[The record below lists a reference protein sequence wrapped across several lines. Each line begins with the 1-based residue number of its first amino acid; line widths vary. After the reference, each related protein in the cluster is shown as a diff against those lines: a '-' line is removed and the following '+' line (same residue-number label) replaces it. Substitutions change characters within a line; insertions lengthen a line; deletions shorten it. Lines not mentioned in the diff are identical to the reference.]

1 MATTIW
7 KFPLFTGREPV
18 VDVQMPVGAEIV
30 RFGIQYVA
38 GDCTKPEQRQGHPTV
53 WALVDDQAALET
65 RRFGVVGTGHP
76 LPDGAIYIDSYDAE
90 PFVWHV
96 VELPLPV
103 PDQVA
108 ALPLAAQNAY
118 RMLVKA
124 GFGQRWDSGAHAWVA
139 PSADP
144 LTTEQMMAV
153 AELQEHGFGSV
164 VES

>member
-7 KFPLFTGREPV
+7 KFPLFTDGRAV
-18 VDVQMPVGAEIV
+18 VDVEMPVGAEIV
-30 RFGIQYVA
+30 RFGIQFV
-38 GDCTKPEQRQGHPTV
+38 GPILDKPRQGHPTV
-53 WALVDDQAALET
+53 WALCDEEAAKET
-65 RRFGVVGTGHP
+65 RRFAVVGTGHP
-76 LPDGAIYIDSYDAE
+76 LPDGAAYIDSYDAE

-96 VELPLPV
+96 IELPLPV

-118 RMLVKA
+118 RTLVKA
-124 GFGQRWDSGAHAWVA
+124 GFGQRWDSGTHAWVA
-139 PSADP
+139 PAPDP

-153 AELQEHGFGSV
+153 AELQEHGFGLV

>member
-7 KFPLFTGREPV
+7 KFPLAFTVGNGDPPC
-18 VDVQMPVGAEIV
+18 DVQMPVGAEIV
-30 RFGIQYVA
+30 RLGMQGLTHGQARLTPTLWALCDDEVA
-38 GDCTKPEQRQGHPTV
+38 QEQR
-53 WALVDDQAALET
+53 
-65 RRFGVVGTGHP
+65 RFQVVGTGHP
-76 LPDGAIYIDSYDAE
+76 LPDGAAYIGSWDAA

-108 ALPLAAQNAY
+108 ALSLVAQNAY

-124 GFGQRWDSGAHAWVA
+124 GFGQRWDSGQHAWVA

-164 VES
+164 VEQ

>member
-7 KFPLFTGREPV
+7 KFPLGFVVGGGDPV
-18 VDVQMPVGAEIV
+18 CDVQMPAGAEIL
-30 RFGIQYVA
+30 RMGM
-38 GDCTKPEQRQGHPTV
+38 QGPAHGQARLTPTL

-65 RRFGVVGTGHP
+65 RRFQVVGTGHP
-76 LPDGAIYIDSYDAE
+76 LPDGAAYVGSWDAA

-96 VELPLPV
+96 FEMPTAV

-139 PSADP
+139 PSPDP

>member
-7 KFPLFTGREPV
+7 KFSLAFVTGDGEPTC
-18 VDVQMPVGAEIV
+18 DVQMPVGAQIL
-30 RFGIQYVA
+30 RLGM
-38 GDCTKPEQRQGHPTV
+38 QGPAHGQARLTPTL
-53 WALVDDQAALET
+53 WALVDDEAAQEQ
-65 RRFGVVGTGHP
+65 RRFQVVGTGHAVP
-76 LPDGAIYIDSYDAE
+76 QGAAYVGSWDAA

-96 VELPLPV
+96 VELPMPV

-108 ALPLAAQNAY
+108 ALPLPAQNAY
-118 RMLVKA
+118 RMLVRA
-124 GFGQRWDSGAHAWVA
+124 GFTQRWDDGQHAWVA

-164 VES
+164 VAE